1 MYQVVWPTCCLRPTQ
16 ARAMARD
23 GRKGWEAVP
32 TRDLGSYSE
41 SPSARR
47 SGFAACCCSCLP
59 GCALV
64 SGLLFLVFGVLVVIY
79 MQAHVDAYINK
90 LLAFSEDSPTYHAWK
105 EPPVAIKTKLYFFNL
120 TNKEEFLAGTA
131 KPRLQEVGPY
141 VLGEK
146 WDRKN
151 VTFHPNGTLSSQL
164 AKTLYLI
171 EEESVGPETDLITT
185 LNVPMISAAAKVRYE
200 KDTMRQTTSGLLE
213 VLEEYP
219 IIVRSV
225 HELVFGYPDPLV
237 KLAKNV
243 QPPGQSLPYES
254 FGYFVGKNA
263 SAGPPM
269 LINTGQSDFRKI
281 GVIERYDG
289 SRLLPFWNT
298 RQCNMINGSDGT
310 VYPPGANES
319 TIVYLFARDIC
330 RSMALHFEK
339 EVLHSGVR
347 ALRFTPPENV
357 FDSVDTNPEN
367 MCYCVGGP
375 PCAPKGLFN
384 ISVCQYGS
392 PTFISFPHFYLADP
406 SIVNKVDGLMPSK
419 DKHQFFVDIVPRVGV
434 SMKAKIR
441 VQINTQIGP
450 VPDIEYT
457 ENLPDMFYPVLW
469 MEAGVDELPDET
481 VAMVKQATDTPE
493 VARTTM
499 TAVTFVLGAVLVLIG
514 ATVCLTRMR
523 QSRRATLNSAP
534 NGKPVEMA
542 DVNPTNGS
550 AGNGAAKLAEAEAP
564 PSV

>member
-1 MYQVVWPTCCLRPTQ
+1 
-16 ARAMARD
+16 MARD

-41 SPSARR
+41 PPSARR

-254 FGYFVGKNA
+254 FGYFVGSVSVVVVLSVSVLKTP

-269 LINTGQSDFRKI
+269 LINTGQSDFPQDRRHRAVRWLAAAAPS
-281 GVIERYDG
+281 G
-289 SRLLPFWNT
+289 T
-298 RQCNMINGSDGT
+298 RASANMINGSDGT

-330 RSMALHFEK
+330 TQH
-339 EVLHSGVR
+339 G
-347 ALRFTPPENV
+347 
-357 FDSVDTNPEN
+357 
-367 MCYCVGGP
+367 
-375 PCAPKGLFN
+375 APL
-384 ISVCQYGS
+384 
-392 PTFISFPHFYLADP
+392 
-406 SIVNKVDGLMPSK
+406 
-419 DKHQFFVDIVPRVGV
+419 
-434 SMKAKIR
+434 
-441 VQINTQIGP
+441 
-450 VPDIEYT
+450 
-457 ENLPDMFYPVLW
+457 
-469 MEAGVDELPDET
+469 
-481 VAMVKQATDTPE
+481 
-493 VARTTM
+493 
-499 TAVTFVLGAVLVLIG
+499 
-514 ATVCLTRMR
+514 
-523 QSRRATLNSAP
+523 
-534 NGKPVEMA
+534 
-542 DVNPTNGS
+542 
-550 AGNGAAKLAEAEAP
+550 
-564 PSV
+564 